1 MSETP
6 QPEKPEN
13 VAQSAATATAEK
25 PAAPVEPP
33 FSTDDLQSSTARFT
47 HKAWYLYYNNRK
59 DMKFIREAE
68 VRATLEARS
77 TSGAEELQK
86 LLLEAGATGLS
97 RMDKLLSFTATFEII
112 QTVIR
117 HPETGIV
124 DAVRI

>member
-6 QPEKPEN
+6 QPEKPAN
-13 VAQSAATATAEK
+13 VEQPAATATAEK
-25 PAAPVEPP
+25 PAAAVEPP
-33 FSTDDLQSSTARFT
+33 FSADDLQSSTARFT

-68 VRATLEARS
+68 VRATMEAR
-77 TSGAEELQK
+77 TTNGAEELQK
-86 LLLEAGATGLS
+86 LLLEAGAKSLS

-117 HPETGIV
+117 HPETFIV
-124 DAVRI
+124 DAVKI

>member
-6 QPEKPEN
+6 QPEKPAD
-13 VAQSAATATAEK
+13 VAQPAATATVEK
-25 PAAPVEPP
+25 PAEAVESP
-33 FSTDDLQSSTARFT
+33 FSADDLQSSTARFT

-59 DMKFIREAE
+59 DIKFIREAE
-68 VRATLEARS
+68 LRATLEAR
-77 TSGAEELQK
+77 TTNGAEELQK

-117 HPETGIV
+117 HSETFIV
-124 DAVRI
+124 DAVKI